1 VIIVI
6 IRRYRVSDKSRK
18 RREGSLSPNDM
29 ETQEEGAREKG
40 RDGSEASSGV
50 RRRAGRWRGI

>member
-1 VIIVI
+1 MIIVI

-18 RREGSLSPNDM
+18 RREGSLSLSDM
-29 ETQEEGAREKG
+29 ETQEEEAREKG

-50 RRRAGRWRGI
+50 TRRAGRWREI